1 MEGFQRELLQ
11 QELQGARDA
20 ATAMEQQLQ
29 RMHAENAA
37 LRDSE
42 GLQRELAS
50 TTIIGVC
57 SVESICPGAR
67 SRSSTTPAR
76 GLVNTYRLRSSF

>member
-50 TTIIGVC
+50 TTRQVTIHVLC
-57 SVESICPGAR
+57 SPLASRTRAAPRVAPR
-67 SRSSTTPAR
+67 SRTRAPAN
-76 GLVNTYRLRSSF
+76 VV